1 MFTKKTMKTIRVLL
15 GLLGGGLLYS
25 TSLPAAKREVIGLSE
40 YSWSITLDQKAE
52 WRNEKLFL
60 PPTDISQ
67 VPVRIPTGG

>member
-52 WRNEKLFL
+52 
-60 PPTDISQ
+60 
-67 VPVRIPTGG
+67 